1 MSSSLS
7 WFFFFSLSFTF
18 SGTAASVS
26 DDAMSLLMFKGS
38 ISLGGSDV
46 LRGWNLSLSHCQ
58 WFGVTCDGVNGRVV
72 ALNISGNGGVLA
84 AGSLLV
90 GKLNPAIGNL
100 VELRVLSL
108 PNNLMYGEI
117 PGSVGKLQSLEVLE
131 LQGNNFSGEI
141 PNQISSLRSLRLLNL
156 SDNSFSGSIP
166 GKLIGSTRLEAIDL
180 SYNQLSG
187 SIQVV
192 DNRCGALN
200 HLRLSHNFLTNNIP
214 AEIGQCWKLRT
225 LLLDSNI
232 LEGQIPAEIG
242 QISELRI
249 LDVSRNSLTDSI
261 PKGLGNCRKL
271 SQIVLTNLNDINPD
285 YDSLRGEFNAFNGGI
300 PSELL
305 LLPSLQV
312 LWAPR
317 GNFNGELPINW
328 SSSCSLRVLNLG
340 QNYIT
345 GTIPESIGKC
355 ANLTYLDLSSNK
367 LQGNLPSQLR
377 VSCMAYFNVSQ
388 NKISGVLPRFEK
400 DSFCTNLIPH
410 EPAPRFLDQ
419 EDDWNSYFNFPV
431 WDFPR
436 LNDNLIISHDFSWN
450 RFSGSLTSVKVGE
463 ELLANGRK
471 FSYKL
476 LLNSN
481 QFNGSLPIDLVSNC
495 NDMKGV
501 SVNLSSNLVSGE
513 ISDAFFLHCRQ
524 MIEFEAAS
532 NELDNSIGPQIGDLQ
547 MLLRLDLRGNRLSG
561 VLPDQLGNL
570 QSLKW
575 MLLGGNNLTGEIPSR
590 LSRLTSLVSLD
601 LSRNMFTGVIPES
614 FSYAS
619 RLEILL
625 LDHNRLTGEI
635 PASFSAL
642 SHLTKLD
649 VSFNNLSGHIPHLQ
663 HTFDCIYFGG
673 NKFLHPCPD
682 SYSDSPAG
690 LPVPL
695 DVAKWKRRRKFMSM
709 IIAVAASSSLICL
722 LILIAV
728 IIIVKR
734 RLGKQNTL
742 KKKQVVT
749 FSDAPS
755 DLNYDNVVRATENF
769 SLRYLIGTGGFGSTY
784 KAELPSGFL
793 VAVKRLSIGRFQGGI
808 QQFDAEI
815 RTLGRIRHKNLV
827 TLLGYYVGEAE
838 MFLVYNYLSGG
849 NLDTFIHKKSCKHVK
864 HSVIHKITLD
874 IARALAYLHYSC
886 DPRIVHRDIKPSNI
900 LLDEDHNTYISDFG
914 LARLLEVSET
924 HATTDV
930 AGTFGYVAPEY
941 ATTCRVSDKADVYSF
956 GVVLLELLSGKR
968 SLDRSFSDFG
978 NGFNI
983 VTWAN
988 MLIKEGRFSEL
999 FTPELWEMGPKE
1011 HLLGM
1016 LKLAS
1021 NCTVEIL
1028 ALRPSM
1034 KQVVETLKQ
1043 L

>member
-7 WFFFFSLSFTF
+7 WFIFFSLSFTF
-18 SGTAASVS
+18 SPTAASLP
-26 DDAMSLLMFKGS
+26 DDAMSLLMFKSS
-38 ISLGGSDV
+38 ISFGASDV
-46 LRGWNLSLSHCQ
+46 LRGWNLSVSHCD
-58 WFGVTCDGVNGRVV
+58 WFGVTCDNGGTRRVV
-72 ALNISGNGGVLA
+72 ALNISGSTGGVMAEGSFLA
-84 AGSLLV
+84 GT
-90 GKLNPAIGNL
+90 LNPSIGNL

-117 PGSVGKLQSLEVLE
+117 PGTVGKLQSLEILE

-141 PNQISSLRSLRLLNL
+141 PSQISSLPSLRLLNL
-156 SDNSFSGSIP
+156 SDNSVSGSIP
-166 GKLIGSTRLEAIDL
+166 SKLIGSAKLEVIDL

-187 SIQVV
+187 NIQVV
-192 DNRCGALN
+192 GNRCGVLN
-200 HLRLSHNFLTNNIP
+200 HLRLSHNFLTGNIP

-225 LLLDSNI
+225 LLLDGNI
-232 LEGQIPAEIG
+232 LEGKIPAEIG
-242 QISELRI
+242 QMSELRI

-261 PKGLGNCRKL
+261 PKELGNCRKL

-285 YDSLRGEFNAFNGGI
+285 NDSVRGEFNAFNGGI
-300 PSELL
+300 PSGLL

-317 GNFNGELPINW
+317 GNFNGRLPINW
-328 SSSCSLRVLNLG
+328 NSLCSLRVLNLG

-345 GTIPESIGKC
+345 GTIPESIRKC

-367 LQGNLPSQLR
+367 FQGNLPSQLR

-400 DSFCTNLIPH
+400 DSFCTNLIPM
-410 EPAPRFLDQ
+410 FSDQ
-419 EDDWNSYFNFPV
+419 EDDWNSYLNFPV
-431 WDFPR
+431 WDFTR
-436 LNDNLIISHDFSWN
+436 LKDNLLISHDFSWN
-450 RFSGSLTSVKVGE
+450 RFSGSLVSVKVGE
-463 ELLANGRK
+463 ELLANGIK

-481 QFNGSLPIDLVSNC
+481 NFNGSLPIDLISHC
-495 NDMKGV
+495 NNMKGV

-524 MIEFEAAS
+524 LIEFEAAS
-532 NELDNSIGPQIGDLQ
+532 NELDNSIGTRIGELQ
-547 MLLRLDLRGNRLSG
+547 MLLRLDLRGNRLYG

-570 QSLKW
+570 QNLKW

-590 LSRLTSLVSLD
+590 LSRLTSLLSLD
-601 LSRNMFTGVIPES
+601 LSRNLFTGIIPDS
-614 FSYAS
+614 LSYAS

-635 PASFSAL
+635 PASFSVL

-649 VSFNNLSGHIPHLQ
+649 VSFNNLSGHIPRLH

-695 DVAKWKRRRKFMSM
+695 DVEKWKRRRKFLSM
-709 IIAVAASSSLICL
+709 VIAVAASSTLICL
-722 LILIAV
+722 LLMIAV

-734 RLGKQNTL
+734 RLGKQNRL

-849 NLDTFIHKKSCKHVK
+849 NLETFIHEKSCKHVK
-864 HSVIHKITLD
+864 HSVIHKIALD

-914 LARLLEVSET
+914 LARLLEISET

-988 MLIKEGRFSEL
+988 MLIKEGRSSEL
-999 FTPELWEMGPKE
+999 FTPELREMGPKE